1 MFCRT
6 PRRALTHLALVAFA
20 SGAWVCTIAEDT
32 PRVDPIAV
40 DTVRAVVSLARDNH
54 YLGDRLDA
62 AVVKEHLRRTREAF
76 IRQLDARGDLLLEE
90 DLALLDDQAVAEA
103 LASGDLHAVH
113 ALAARQRDRLV
124 QRAAWVREL
133 GKEGAARQ
141 EPKAT
146 AAEQAHQLWTARRA
160 QELAWLLANGQSP
173 GQADAVVVERYRR
186 LAERAAARTPMEEL
200 ELFLDAMLAA
210 LDPHSGYRSPPR
222 RARGGRPAPRD
233 LFGIGATL
241 AFDGD
246 YIQLQRLLGGGAA
259 ERSGLLNA
267 GDRILSVT
275 DSENPAATLDVV
287 GWAIEEVANVIRG
300 PRGSEVTLEVL
311 PRGAEESSLPAR
323 VSLMRDRIVLDRSRV
338 SAELVKVDGMPIG
351 IIRVPAFYV
360 DYAGLG
366 RGETNYDSAAS
377 DVAKA
382 LVRLR
387 RDAPSL
393 GAILLDLRGNGGGA
407 LIEAVRMVGLFI
419 DEGPVVRVRHAN
431 GGVEVFDDDQPGRAW
446 KGPLAVLVDRYA
458 ASASEI
464 VAAALQDYERA
475 TVIGE
480 LTYGKGS
487 VQEPFDLRNA
497 DGFAQAVGRVS
508 LTTAKFFRVNG
519 ESTQL
524 NGVTPDIALP
534 ASLTNGRYGER
545 FEYWPMSADRIAAA
559 KYQAETLSA
568 MALPTDELPLQS
580 TGLWQTRPAY
590 LRASQDAEPVV
601 TIDSHAAARSQRKA
615 FRGRLLERLGED
627 GLDMTAPLPILW
639 STLVRQDALT
649 LLRRLVDED
658 NAEPVASHHSAAPSA
673 VAPPQQ
679 Q

>member
-1 MFCRT
+1 MFFRT
-6 PRRALTHLALVAFA
+6 LQRALTHLTLAAFA
-20 SGAWVCTIAEDT
+20 AGAAVCANADEASA
-32 PRVDPIAV
+32 PDPIAV

-62 AVVKEHLRRTREAF
+62 AAAKEHLRRTGEAF
-76 IRQLDARGDLLLEE
+76 IRQLDARGDLLLAD
-90 DLALLDDQAVAEA
+90 DLALLDEQAVAEA

-113 ALAARQRDRLV
+113 ALAARQRDRLI

-133 GKEGAARQ
+133 ETNEPQ
-141 EPKAT
+141 EATAT
-146 AAEQAHQLWTARRA
+146 AASPAHQLWSTRRA
-160 QELAWLLANGQSP
+160 EELAWLLADGKMQE
-173 GQADAVVVERYRR
+173 QAEAMVVERYRR
-186 LAERAAARTPMEEL
+186 LAERATARTAMEEL

-222 RARGGRPAPRD
+222 RARGGRRAPRD

-241 AFDGD
+241 AFEGD

-267 GDRILSVT
+267 GDRVLSVT
-275 DSENPAATLDVV
+275 DSETPGVTLDVV

-300 PRGSEVTLEVL
+300 PRGSQVTLEVL
-311 PRGAEESSLPAR
+311 PRGAEESSLPAL
-323 VSLMRDRIVLDRSRV
+323 VSLTRDRIVLDRARV
-338 SAELVKVDGMPIG
+338 SAELVQVQGMPIG

-366 RGETNYDSAAS
+366 RGEANYDSAAS

-387 RDAPSL
+387 RDAPNL
-393 GAILLDLRGNGGGA
+393 GAVLLDLRGNGGGA

-446 KGPLAVLVDRYA
+446 DGPLGVLVDRYA

-497 DGFAQAVGRVS
+497 EGFAQAVGRVS

-545 FEYWPMSADRIAAA
+545 FEYWPMAADRIAAA
-559 KYQAETLSA
+559 KYQAETPAA
-568 MALPTDELPLQS
+568 MPPPADELSLQS
-580 TGLWQTRPAY
+580 ADLWQTRPAY
-590 LRASQDAEPVV
+590 LRAREELDAAAV
-601 TIDSHAAARSQRKA
+601 TRDTRAAARAQREA

-627 GLDMTAPLPILW
+627 GVEGAAPLPILW
-639 STLVRQDALT
+639 STLVRQDALA
-649 LLRRLVDED
+649 LLRALVDG
-658 NAEPVASHHSAAPSA
+658 AGGEPVAMRNRSGATPDSLH
-673 VAPPQQ
+673 PQQ
-679 Q
+679 